1 MDWLKAA
8 TDFDAAMSQAFRAAS
23 GWAPLIVFLV
33 AFTQTGILLGPV
45 LPGSTLIFLAAV
57 LARSEPSAPNPFLL
71 LFSAWSG
78 AYLGCL
84 AHYGQGMWL
93 GDRLFKKGK
102 GLFTPERR
110 AATEDF
116 LAKHGAK
123 AMILAPSMP
132 FLRTFSSLAAGMGR
146 MNFKVFALSASLG
159 SLLWVGSMG
168 GAGWFLGAFP
178 WARQA
183 VLAVVILLS
192 IGLFAKA
199 AAMVFK
205 KKRID
210 EKAVDPAN

>member
-8 TDFDAAMSQAFRAAS
+8 TDFDSAMSQAFREAS

-33 AFTQTGILLGPV
+33 AFTQTGFILGPV
-45 LPGSTLIFLAAV
+45 LPGSTLLFLAAV
-57 LARSEPSAPNPFLL
+57 LARSEPAAPNPFLL
-71 LFSAWSG
+71 LFSGWSG
-78 AYLGCL
+78 AYIGCL

-93 GDRLFKKGK
+93 GDRVFKSGK
-102 GLFTPERR
+102 GLFTQERR
-110 AATEDF
+110 ASTEEF
-116 LAKHGAK
+116 LATHGAK

-132 FLRTFSSLAAGMGR
+132 FLRTFSSLAAGMGK
-146 MNFKVFALSASLG
+146 MNFKVFALSASAG

-183 VLAVVILLS
+183 VLGVVILLS

-199 AAMVFK
+199 ALMIFK
-205 KKRID
+205 KKAAGS
-210 EKAVDPAN
+210 EASEPAN